1 MGCETGRCSKTS
13 TPYFQKEWPSWQI
26 DYRPISILTIDLLV
40 FYLYP
45 WGLRKIIY
53 NQPYEFVEKILNS
66 IICSSRKAHSTQHTL
81 FKLIQ
86 SWQKEIDN
94 HGFVGTILMDL
105 SKAYDC
111 ISHELLITKL
121 HSYGVTKN
129 KLKLILKYLSR
140 RKQKTK
146 IVSSVSTWYDI
157 ITGVPQES
165 ILGPLLYNIFM
176 IYWNPVL
183 PRVL

>member
-1 MGCETGRCSKTS
+1 
-13 TPYFQKEWPSWQI
+13 
-26 DYRPISILTIDLLV
+26 
-40 FYLYP
+40 
-45 WGLRKIIY
+45 
-53 NQPYEFVEKILNS
+53 
-66 IICSSRKAHSTQHTL
+66 
-81 FKLIQ
+81 
-86 SWQKEIDN
+86 
-94 HGFVGTILMDL
+94 MDL

-165 ILGPLLYNIFM
+165 ILGPLLYNIF
-176 IYWNPVL
+176 INDL
-183 PRVL
+183 LKPRATEGPIKSPLSVCPSCLSFSLSVHLSDRQFGIFLGTVR